1 MGKGNCNGNGTGRE
15 HGQQPQQSKTGSV
28 SDLSQRQIKSPVSAS
43 DQVTGQ
49 AQSEPNPTLEPVAAA
64 IQKPGLADIRDWN
77 EDRFGISG
85 ERLRN
90 CILYQLDHSPND
102 WYRKKADITL
112 SKMSKEGFV
121 AKLNADTKLGWTPE
135 NASAKTT
142 QKPTDSG
149 ISKAAQEM
157 VAKFGGKINE

>member
-1 MGKGNCNGNGTGRE
+1 
-15 HGQQPQQSKTGSV
+15 
-28 SDLSQRQIKSPVSAS
+28 
-43 DQVTGQ
+43 
-49 AQSEPNPTLEPVAAA
+49 
-64 IQKPGLADIRDWN
+64 
-77 EDRFGISG
+77 
-85 ERLRN
+85 
-90 CILYQLDHSPND
+90 
-102 WYRKKADITL
+102 
-112 SKMSKEGFV
+112 MSKEGFV